1 MVRRSVDA
9 GRYPSVNTAAGC
21 PTRGP
26 PYDPDPR
33 CVRHPTLNLRLFL
46 FIYFFLHKNNRCF
59 FELVISFIDGSSC
72 KYLSFVILSAFDNCL
87 LKLAPLTSLICLT
100 QNGSDQ
106 MKICCII
113 HPTEHAASFTLQNSE
128 IRLSLVGE
136 EGYDISSSLA
146 DFLELKQMCLLLF
159 PPYLLPWCYIED
171 IDIVFLQGGGF

>member
-1 MVRRSVDA
+1 MTIVQITLIFSIRSTFSFIPVIITCIMNVSNFLFVCSMVRRRADA
-9 GRYPSVNTAAGC
+9 GRYPSVANAAGC

-33 CVRHPTLNLRLFL
+33 CVRHLTLNLRLFL
-46 FIYFFLHKNNRCF
+46 FIYFFFLHKNNRCF

-113 HPTEHAASFTLQNSE
+113 HPTELRN
-128 IRLSLVGE
+128 
-136 EGYDISSSLA
+136 
-146 DFLELKQMCLLLF
+146 
-159 PPYLLPWCYIED
+159 
-171 IDIVFLQGGGF
+171 